1 MKKALLTLLDLLA
14 VALVAGAL
22 LVGALAYFDVLVK

>member
-1 MKKALLTLLDLLA
+1 MKKALLDLLA

-22 LVGALAYFDVLVK
+22 LIGALAYFDVLTK